1 MELVLL
7 GGVVFIAS
15 AVGTTTGFGV
25 STVMIPVALLFYPL
39 PETLVFVGIIHW
51 FGNLW
56 KLLLFRGGI
65 RWRLILGFGI
75 PGIFASYLGARL
87 VLEAPQALLAR
98 VLGVFIVIYVIYL
111 FVNPVFKVRQ
121 SSLSAVFGGAVSGF
135 LAGIFGMGGAVRGL
149 FLSAFNL
156 PKSVYIATAGA
167 IALFVDTTRLATYFS
182 EGTRLEGLLFWGMLI
197 FIPVSFLGAR
207 VAKLFVDK
215 IPQKYFRA
223 VVAVFLFL
231 IAVKLI
237 ILPA

>member
-1 MELVLL
+1 MGLALL

-15 AVGTTTGFGV
+15 AVGTMTGFGI
-25 STVMIPVALLFYPL
+25 STIMIPVALLFYPL

-56 KLLLFRGGI
+56 KILLFREGI
-65 RWRLILGFGI
+65 RWKLFLSFGVPGFLASILG
-75 PGIFASYLGARL
+75 ASL
-87 VLEAPQALLAR
+87 VLKAPESLLSR
-98 VLGVFIVIYVIYL
+98 ILGVFIIIYVIYL
-111 FVNPVFKVRQ
+111 FVNPVFKVKRNN
-121 SSLSAVFGGAVSGF
+121 LSAVCGGAASGF
-135 LAGIFGMGGAVRGL
+135 LAGIFGMGGAVRSL

-167 IALFVDTTRLATYFS
+167 IALVIDTTRLGTYYS
-182 EGTRLEGLLFWGMLI
+182 QGTRLEGLLFWGMLI

-223 VVAVFLFL
+223 VIAVFLFL
-231 IAVKLI
+231 IAVRLI